1 MMRSFLMRQG
11 AIMNK
16 AMILG
21 LTVSLYASN
30 ALAGACDAGSPE
42 EMAVLYGV
50 DTTAVTEEV
59 TYERKTTSE
68 CMWTFQDA
76 QGHEIS
82 ITYRTFDK
90 TEKITNP
97 DFFKNNQKYLVDNGN
112 KVGKIELSY
121 HFEPFENTEHGIL
134 SNEFGSKYTRT
145 LQYIWI
151 EGEQRRLGVTYNT
164 SVNDEGHVATP
175 TEAGI
180 RKAVAIFTD

>member
-1 MMRSFLMRQG
+1 
-11 AIMNK
+11 MNK

-21 LTVSLYASN
+21 LTVSLYANN
-30 ALAGACDAGSPE
+30 ALAGACDASSPE
-42 EMAVLYGV
+42 EMASLYGV
-50 DTTAVTEEV
+50 DAAAVTEEV

-76 QGHEIS
+76 EGHEIS

-112 KVGKIELSY
+112 TVGKIELSY
-121 HFEPFENTEHGIL
+121 RFEPFENTEHGIL

-151 EGEQRRLGVTYNT
+151 EGEERRLGVTYNT

-175 TEAGI
+175 TMDDI